1 MTAEKITFEF
11 RKDAE
16 SHVEIIELQSDG
28 SSFVW
33 DVRFPSQADADA
45 AVKTYKR
52 RLECRKGWGLDRRDI
67 AA

>member
-1 MTAEKITFEF
+1 MTDKKITFEF

-16 SHVEIIELQSDG
+16 GYVEIIELQNDG
-28 SSFVW
+28 SSFIW
-33 DVRFPSQADADA
+33 DVRFPTQIEADVAI
-45 AVKTYKR
+45 KTYKR